1 MAAEKRTTFNEIP
14 KLYDEV
20 RPRYPD
26 QLFDDLIALAD
37 LRSGARILEVGTGT
51 GIATMPLA
59 ERGYE
64 IVGVELGS
72 ELAAVAE
79 RKLAQFANVE
89 IVVADFEDW
98 TLPGEPFDLVMSATA
113 WHWLDPA
120 AAFGKAAAAL
130 HRGGCLAIFGYKHI
144 AGGDRTF
151 FEHVQDCYRRFMP
164 DTGPDERLL
173 EPEQY
178 EPDVDE
184 LEASG
189 LFQKPQIRTY
199 VTQESYTTDR
209 YLELLSTYSG
219 HRTLGAANRRG
230 LFDCVGRL
238 IDSRFEGHVRKAYM
252 NELIVAGR
260 AV

>member
-1 MAAEKRTTFNEIP
+1 MAGEKRTTFNEIP
-14 KLYDEV
+14 ELYDDV

-26 QLFDDLIALAD
+26 QLFDDLITLAD
-37 LRSGARILEVGTGT
+37 LRPGARILEVGTGT
-51 GIATMPLA
+51 GIATLPLA

-64 IVGVELGS
+64 IVAVELGRG
-72 ELAAVAE
+72 LAAVAE
-79 RKLAQFANVE
+79 GKLAQFANVE

-120 AAFGKAAAAL
+120 VAFRKAAAAL
-130 HRGGCLAIFGYKHI
+130 HRHGCLAIFGYKHI
-144 AGGDRTF
+144 AGGDRAF

-164 DTGPDERLL
+164 GTDPDERLL
-173 EPEQY
+173 EPGEY
-178 EPDVDE
+178 EPDVRD
-184 LEASG
+184 LDASG
-189 LFQKPQIRTY
+189 LYREPQIRTY
-199 VTQESYTTDR
+199 VTEEPYTRDR

-219 HRTLGAANRRG
+219 HRILDMDNRLR

-238 IDSRFEGHVRKAYM
+238 IDTRFGGHIRKAYV

-260 AV
+260 AD